1 MAGGKRKL
9 MHPFD
14 GRVQWN
20 RREFYFPLDCLKPN
34 LRKRIACPTN
44 LACKRLQKSDGNFE
58 CGVVRFVTHEAF
70 GLYEAGFSPVLRV
83 AVFLRIISAERES
96 LALIL

>member
-34 LRKRIACPTN
+34 LRKRIACPGNRSGCPTN
-44 LACKRLQKSDGNFE
+44 LACKRL
-58 CGVVRFVTHEAF
+58 
-70 GLYEAGFSPVLRV
+70 
-83 AVFLRIISAERES
+83 
-96 LALIL
+96 